1 MREHYRGKVIAL
13 VDDDPDM
20 ITTASDYLS
29 EEGLEVKGFL
39 DAVSFFTYLKDET
52 PDLIVL
58 DIVLPDLDG
67 FQICRKL
74 RDDDRLDPVPII
86 ILSCQTSAADKTHGL
101 DLGADDYVIKPYSL
115 PELFSRIKAALRTRA
130 AIPVEKEKI
139 EVDGSVVIDTIKHK
153 ATSDGQKLDLTPT
166 EFKILK
172 LLASNPGDV
181 YTREDIVRYIWGEEK
196 DVADRTID
204 VHITH
209 LREKLGPRGG
219 IIKMVRGV
227 GYKLEKEGG

>member
-1 MREHYRGKVIAL
+1 MQENYKGKVIVM

-29 EEGLEVKGFL
+29 EEGLQVKGFL

-74 RDDDRLDPVPII
+74 REEERLDTVPII
-86 ILSCQTSAADKTHGL
+86 ILSGQTASADKTHGL

-130 AIPVEKEKI
+130 AMHKEEEEIKIGDAIIIYTKKHQVTVEGK
-139 EVDGSVVIDTIKHK
+139 
-153 ATSDGQKLDLTPT
+153 KLELTPT
-166 EFKILK
+166 ELKIFK
-172 LLASNPGDV
+172 LLTSAPGQV
-181 YTREDIVRYIWGEEK
+181 FTREDIVGFLWGEEK
-196 DVADRTID
+196 TSAGRTID

-209 LREKLGPRGG
+209 LREKLGKYGDL
-219 IIKMVRGV
+219 IKMVRGV
-227 GYKLEKEGG
+227 GYKFDLG